1 VVRAA
6 TCRQRGHP
14 FLSVAAD
21 GRQVLGG
28 VWVVQLGEQAVAG
41 QARVAVVSQAKSE
54 SQSRPNVGIAT
65 VKTTGY
71 NQEGKVV
78 ITFKRTIMVYKRG
91 CAPHIPRLAP
101 RDE

>member
-1 VVRAA
+1 
-6 TCRQRGHP
+6 
-14 FLSVAAD
+14 
-21 GRQVLGG
+21 
-28 VWVVQLGEQAVAG
+28 
-41 QARVAVVSQAKSE
+41 
-54 SQSRPNVGIAT
+54 

-71 NQEGKVV
+71 NQEGQVV